1 MNTRG
6 NTRGIPGSAN
16 RRSGPAGAGNGFSL
30 VEVMIA
36 MFVLAIGLLGLAG
49 LQARAINAE
58 YESYARGKALFLL
71 EDMADRMAA
80 NAVEVKATATANTAY
95 NQGNGTGVVTV
106 TPTLRTFGTGTTVT
120 CTSAACCMTATAD
133 IDGNGTVIRS
143 ERDLCEWHV
152 ALRDSASSA
161 SAVGAMPSIRGCVF
175 LRDASSR
182 EYQIDVVWQGRDST
196 ATAPAGVS
204 CGTAAIAT
212 RRNGVS
218 RRIRFA
224 DLDGA

>member
-1 MNTRG
+1 MK
-6 NTRGIPGSAN
+6 TRGILRVAN
-16 RRSGPAGAGNGFSL
+16 HPSGPVSGGNGFSL
-30 VEVMIA
+30 IEVMIA
-36 MFVLAIGLLGLAG
+36 MFILAVGLLGLAG
-49 LQARAINAE
+49 LQARAMNAE

-71 EDMADRMAA
+71 EDLADRMVT

-120 CTSAACCMTATAD
+120 CTSAACCTTATAD
-133 IDGNGTVIRS
+133 IDGNATVTRS

-152 ALRDSASSA
+152 ALRDSATSA

-175 LRDASSR
+175 LRDASTR
-182 EYQIDVVWQGRDST
+182 EYQLDVVWQGRDAA

-204 CGTAAIAT
+204 CGAGAITT

-218 RRIRFA
+218 RRLRFA
-224 DLDGA
+224 DLNGA

>member
-1 MNTRG
+1 MK
-6 NTRGIPGSAN
+6 TRGILRAATHL
-16 RRSGPAGAGNGFSL
+16 SGPVGGVNGFSL
-30 VEVMIA
+30 IEVMIA
-36 MFVLAIGLLGLAG
+36 MFVLAVGLLGLAG
-49 LQARAINAE
+49 LQARAMNAE

-71 EDMADRMAA
+71 EDLADRMVS
-80 NAVEVKATATANTAY
+80 NTVEVKATAAANTAY

-120 CTSAACCMTATAD
+120 CTSAACCNTATAD

-152 ALRDSASSA
+152 ALRDSASSGG
-161 SAVGAMPSIRGCVF
+161 SAVGAMPGIRGCVF
-175 LRDASSR
+175 LRDATTR
-182 EYQIDVVWQGRDST
+182 EYQIDVVWQGRET
-196 ATAPAGVS
+196 GATAPAGVT
-204 CGTAAIAT
+204 CGAAALSV